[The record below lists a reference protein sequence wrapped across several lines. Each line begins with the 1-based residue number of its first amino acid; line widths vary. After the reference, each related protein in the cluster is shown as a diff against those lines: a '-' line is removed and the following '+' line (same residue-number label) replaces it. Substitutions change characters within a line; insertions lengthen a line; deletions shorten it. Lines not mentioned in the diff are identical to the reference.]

1 MAEVVNIENS
11 KYEFEILLIKRVLNP
26 DSKEKEYK
34 ALPITKS
41 SIKFLEISDDLV
53 NFGYT
58 GTITFSNYFGLL
70 QKFGMYD
77 IQDEAPLIS
86 IRFKNLDFEE
96 AKKVAPPVYFIGS
109 LGKNYETSSNV
120 IDKHATFEFEEY
132 TVAKLK
138 RVTVQTVLQEEA
150 IDSAFFQQGTSTD
163 PKPSTNISD
172 GNLTPVGFAQS
183 FISSGLK
190 LANITTNVK
199 VVGTPTDDKGGAGDL
214 DINQNKYSVFEV
226 LQKLSN
232 FLAFTLPDDFPGI
245 FKDYVAPGII
255 KIENTSDYKEREI
268 VIKSLVG
275 EIRDF
280 LKLIKNDKSSEN
292 IANYLTEKFVISLSN
307 DPTTY
312 RDNFIPKYDL
322 IRVNYEDVYENK
334 WCNLDIRCGTV
345 DCTLN
350 PLIPYEELRVV
361 FENMFTAPFAT
372 NIPKRS
378 DESFL
383 IRENGLKFESVNTN
397 AYSLPNIP
405 DRLAIGFGTNALFKS
420 FIFDNVAL
428 TFRVKGQPYR
438 SAGKFIQIEADGS
451 SSSTSSR
458 SSSTTNELNGY
469 WYIISV
475 KHVFEN
481 DIYFND
487 YVCVKVYNNTGAL
500 SEIPTSSAING
511 SGTGAS
517 NLPLG
522 GSSGIVG
529 SGGGGNTGGDVT
541 KAGDI
546 IQEQNGSDMLDFVD
560 ETPPPDD
567 QEGDILETWW
577 PWPPK
582 NETTS
587 SAQQFWQTRSATPTK
602 SDFVVGRRYRNQ
614 AEIDRNTPLPEV
626 PTNIADE
633 PTFLPPLE
641 N

>member
-41 SIKFLEISDDLV
+41 SIKFLEIKDDLV

-58 GTITFSNYFGLL
+58 GTIIFSNYFGLL

-138 RVTVQTVLQEEA
+138 RVTVQAVLQEEA
-150 IDSAFFQQGTSTD
+150 TENAFFQQGTSTD
-163 PKPSTNISD
+163 PKPD
-172 GNLTPVGFAQS
+172 GNFTPVGFAQS
-183 FISSGLK
+183 FIRVGLK

-199 VVGTPTDDKGGAGDL
+199 VVGTPTDDKGEAGDL

-378 DESFL
+378 DEAA
-383 IRENGLKFESVNTN
+383 KESVNTN

-458 SSSTTNELNGY
+458 SSNNTNELNGY

-500 SEIPTSSAING
+500 SEIPTSSAINS

-522 GSSGIVG
+522 RSSGA
-529 SGGGGNTGGDVT
+529 GGGGITLPPLSPEELFSFDEFLNIQPKDTDLQ
-541 KAGDI
+541 KSPKGDI
-546 IQEQNGSDMLDFVD
+546 IYGDNPLLNPIDG
-560 ETPPPDD
+560 TGPPDD
-567 QEGDILETWW
+567 GLTLPDNFDPLIDGKPDVLTWER
-577 PWPPK
+577 K
-582 NETTS
+582 
-587 SAQQFWQTRSATPTK
+587 K
-602 SDFVVGRRYRNQ
+602 
-614 AEIDRNTPLPEV
+614 
-626 PTNIADE
+626 
-633 PTFLPPLE
+633 
-641 N
+641 

>member
-1 MAEVVNIENS
+1 MAETVNIENS
-11 KYEFEILLIKRVLNP
+11 KYEFEILLIKRVINS
-26 DSKEKEYK
+26 DSREAEYK
-34 ALPITKS
+34 AVPITKS
-41 SIKFLEISDDLV
+41 SIKFLEIKDDLV

-77 IQDEAPLIS
+77 IQDEAPFIS

-96 AKKVAPPVYFIGS
+96 AKKASPPVYFIGS

-132 TVAKLK
+132 TIAKLK
-138 RVTVQTVLQEEA
+138 RITVETVLENEA
-150 IDSAFFQQGTSTD
+150 TDYASLDFTKQLARSTETGD
-163 PKPSTNISD
+163 F
-172 GNLTPVGFAQS
+172 TPVALAER
-183 FISSGLK
+183 FIKMGLK
-190 LANITTNVK
+190 LANITANVK
-199 VVGTPTDDKGGAGDL
+199 ITGTPDDSVLGAGYL
-214 DINQNKYSVFEV
+214 DVTQNKYSVFEV

-232 FLAFTLPDDFPGI
+232 FLAFTLPDDFPSV

-280 LKLIKNDKSSEN
+280 LKLIKNNKSSED
-292 IANYLTEKFVISLSN
+292 ISNYLTEKFVISLSN

-322 IRVNYEDVYENK
+322 MRVNYEDVYENK
-334 WCNLDIRCGTV
+334 WCNLDINCGTT

-350 PLIPYEELRVV
+350 PLIPYEELRVA

-372 NIPKRS
+372 NLPRRT
-378 DESFL
+378 DEV
-383 IRENGLKFESVNTN
+383 NGQSVKTKG
-397 AYSLPNIP
+397 YSLIQVP
-405 DRLAIGFGTNALFKS
+405 DQLAIGFGTNALFKS

-487 YVCVKVYNNTGAL
+487 YVCVKIYNNTGVL

-522 GSSGIVG
+522 GSSG
-529 SGGGGNTGGDVT
+529 GGGGGGGGVPQSRPEDSFWWEEFLGIDT
-541 KAGDI
+541 SGPSSTQSPIYGA
-546 IQEQNGSDMLDFVD
+546 LDDGVL
-560 ETPPPDD
+560 PPPKDAD
-567 QEGDILETWW
+567 NYYDPDVLPPNFDPTEGKL
-577 PWPPK
+577 P
-582 NETTS
+582 
-587 SAQQFWQTRSATPTK
+587 
-602 SDFVVGRRYRNQ
+602 
-614 AEIDRNTPLPEV
+614 PLPE
-626 PTNIADE
+626 
-633 PTFLPPLE
+633 
-641 N
+641 

>member
-163 PKPSTNISD
+163 TKPSTKISD

-232 FLAFTLPDDFPGI
+232 FLAFTLPDDFPSV

-280 LKLIKNDKSSEN
+280 LKLIKNNKSSED
-292 IANYLTEKFVISLSN
+292 ISNYLTEKFVISLSN

-322 IRVNYEDVYENK
+322 MRVNYEDVYENK
-334 WCNLDIRCGTV
+334 WCNLDINCGTT

-350 PLIPYEELRVV
+350 PLIPYEELRVA

-372 NIPKRS
+372 NLPRRT
-378 DESFL
+378 DEVN
-383 IRENGLKFESVNTN
+383 RQSVKTKG
-397 AYSLPNIP
+397 YSLIQVPYQ
-405 DRLAIGFGTNALFKS
+405 LAIGFGTNALFKS

-487 YVCVKVYNNTGAL
+487 YVCVKIYNNTGAL

-517 NLPLG
+517 NRPLG
-522 GSSGIVG
+522 RSSGA
-529 SGGGGNTGGDVT
+529 GGGGAAGGRAVAVQQPHGH
-541 KAGDI
+541 AG
-546 IQEQNGSDMLDFVD
+546 NPGLARVLDAVAVHVVPH
-560 ETPPPDD
+560 EV
-567 QEGDILETWW
+567 
-577 PWPPK
+577 
-582 NETTS
+582 
-587 SAQQFWQTRSATPTK
+587 AQRGLLVEAGIHGQ
-602 SDFVVGRRYRNQ
+602 VVGGGQRHH
-614 AEIDRNTPLPEV
+614 AGLAGAVDV
-626 PTNIADE
+626 AV
-633 PTFLPPLE
+633 
-641 N
+641 

>member
-1 MAEVVNIENS
+1 MAETVNIENS
-11 KYEFEILLIKRVLNP
+11 KYEFEILLIKRVINS
-26 DSKEKEYK
+26 DSREAEYK
-34 ALPITKS
+34 AVPITKS
-41 SIKFLEISDDLV
+41 SIKFLEIKDDLV

-77 IQDEAPLIS
+77 IQDEAPFIS

-96 AKKVAPPVYFIGS
+96 AKKAAPPVYFIGS

-132 TVAKLK
+132 TIAKLK
-138 RVTVQTVLQEEA
+138 RITVETVLENEA
-150 IDSAFFQQGTSTD
+150 TDYASLDFTKQLARSTETGD
-163 PKPSTNISD
+163 F
-172 GNLTPVGFAQS
+172 TPVALAER
-183 FISSGLK
+183 FIKMGLK
-190 LANITTNVK
+190 LANITANVK
-199 VVGTPTDDKGGAGDL
+199 ITGTPDDSVLGAGYL
-214 DINQNKYSVFEV
+214 DVTQNKYSIFEV

-232 FLAFTLPDDFPGI
+232 FLAFTLPDDFPSV

-255 KIENTSDYKEREI
+255 KIKNTSDYKEREI

-280 LKLIKNDKSSEN
+280 LKLIKNNKSSED
-292 IANYLTEKFVISLSN
+292 ISNYLTEKFVISLSN

-322 IRVNYEDVYENK
+322 MRVNYEDVYENK
-334 WCNLDIRCGTV
+334 WCNLDINCGTT

-350 PLIPYEELRVV
+350 PLIPYEELRVA

-372 NIPKRS
+372 NLPRRT
-378 DESFL
+378 DEV
-383 IRENGLKFESVNTN
+383 NGQSVKTKG
-397 AYSLPNIP
+397 YSLIQVP

-522 GSSGIVG
+522 RSSGAGEGDGGG
-529 SGGGGNTGGDVT
+529 SGIALPPLSPEELFSFDEFLNIQPKGTDLQ
-541 KAGDI
+541 KSPKGDI
-546 IQEQNGSDMLDFVD
+546 IYGDNPLLNPIDG
-560 ETPPPDD
+560 TGPPDD
-567 QEGDILETWW
+567 EFTLPDNFDPRPDLWIR
-577 PWPPK
+577 PK
-582 NETTS
+582 T
-587 SAQQFWQTRSATPTK
+587 
-602 SDFVVGRRYRNQ
+602 
-614 AEIDRNTPLPEV
+614 
-626 PTNIADE
+626 
-633 PTFLPPLE
+633 
-641 N
+641 

>member
-11 KYEFEILLIKRVLNP
+11 KYEFEILLIKRVLNS

-77 IQDEAPLIS
+77 IQDEAPFIS

-109 LGKNYETSSNV
+109 LGKNYETSTNV

-150 IDSAFFQQGTSTD
+150 TENAFFQQGTSTD
-163 PKPSTNISD
+163 PKPSKEISS
-172 GNLTPVGFAQS
+172 GELTPVGFAQS
-183 FISSGLK
+183 FIKAGLK

-199 VVGTPTDDKGGAGDL
+199 VVGTPTEDKGGAGDL

-232 FLAFTLPDDFPGI
+232 FLAFTLPDDFPSV

-255 KIENTSDYKEREI
+255 KIENSSDYKEREI

-292 IANYLTEKFVISLSN
+292 ISNYLTEKFVISLSN

-378 DESFL
+378 DEAA
-383 IRENGLKFESVNTN
+383 KESVNTN

-458 SSSTTNELNGY
+458 SSNNTNELNGY

-487 YVCVKVYNNTGAL
+487 YVCVKIYNNTGSL

-522 GSSGIVG
+522 RSSGSGGSGSGTGASNLPLDGSSGIVG
-529 SGGGGNTGGDVT
+529 SGGGGGNTGEDVT
-541 KAGDI
+541 ELA
-546 IQEQNGSDMLDFVD
+546 QNADWR
-560 ETPPPDD
+560 T
-567 QEGDILETWW
+567 
-577 PWPPK
+577 K
-582 NETTS
+582 YS
-587 SAQQFWQTRSATPTK
+587 SFAQRVIA
-602 SDFVVGRRYRNQ
+602 RREALISSQ
-614 AEIDRNTPLPEV
+614 AASERAQGLPRVYSGNTPLLQTPDNLQPDAVLKEI
-626 PTNIADE
+626 PT
-633 PTFLPPLE
+633 TGY
-641 N
+641 